1 MQREIEDTTTA
12 ARGHTAHRANYTL
25 ERGMWRATCRKCGF
39 TLTDVS
45 RQRAMSL
52 YRAHIRETSNA
63 GEPVAVG
70 LIGIDRNPPTA
81 AVAGA

>member
-1 MQREIEDTTTA
+1 MQRDIEDTTTA

-52 YRAHIRETSNA
+52 YRAHIRETGSA
-63 GEPVAVG
+63 DERVA
-70 LIGIDRNPPTA
+70 IDLLGSDENPPTPA
-81 AVAGA
+81 IASA